1 MVNKQSPP
9 PRNSAENESNTAHKA
24 GAPLGVDREAHRRAV
39 LVRTQWLRWFF
50 GLSAVFVVAAVV
62 IAIVYRGSA
71 AQQMLIGW
79 AISFAMCLLSGWLA
93 FGSIGRSMN
102 RIMLVAFGG
111 MLLRMA
117 IVGASV
123 AVAVVTYASYLVFF
137 VAGLMGGYVLYQAL
151 EIFMLKSVVRIASG
165 ATE

>member
-1 MVNKQSPP
+1 MVNKQTPP
-9 PRNSAENESNTAHKA
+9 PQNPAENEASTAHNA
-24 GAPLGVDREAHRRAV
+24 GIPLGVDHEAHRRAV
-39 LVRTQWLRWFF
+39 LVRTHWLRWFF
-50 GLSAVFVVAAVV
+50 GLSVVFIVAAIV
-62 IAIVYRGSA
+62 IAIAYRGGA

-79 AISFAMCLLSGWLA
+79 VISFVMCLLSGWLA

-117 IVGASV
+117 IVGAAV

-137 VAGLMGGYVLYQAL
+137 VIGLMGGYVLYQAL

>member
-1 MVNKQSPP
+1 MNNTKSPAP
-9 PRNSAENESNTAHKA
+9 HTPAENESNVGKKPI
-24 GAPLGVDREAHRRAV
+24 APLGVDHEAHRRAV
-39 LVRTQWLRWFF
+39 LVRTHWLRWFF
-50 GLSAVFVVAAVV
+50 GLSAVFIVAAIV
-62 IAIVYRGSA
+62 IAIAYRSGA
-71 AQQMLIGW
+71 AQQLLIGW
-79 AISFAMCLLSGWLA
+79 AISFVMCLLSGWLA

-111 MLLRMA
+111 MLLRMV

-123 AVAVVTYASYLVFF
+123 AVAVVTHTSYLVFF